1 MLEIEYPLSLHIS
14 DPIFAS
20 TLVVDVPV
28 TEASKGESNKKIKRY
43 FDNFNEYRSVKYL
56 TYNIDL

>member
-20 TLVVDVPV
+20 TFVVDVPV
-28 TEASKGESNKKIKRY
+28 TEASNGESIKIIEKR
-43 FDNFNEYRSVKYL
+43 F
-56 TYNIDL
+56 